1 MAQRQTQAAGLKPTV
16 ERAMHYLVPD
26 LDPPVS
32 EAASLFA
39 SLLAGPAVAAP
50 VSELDRLLAKDGPG
64 ERTNSAA
71 AAQKPTPVRMK
82 CGCGNRFCPYAG
94 RDGYGFIPDR

>member
-1 MAQRQTQAAGLKPTV
+1 MAQRQRQCEGLKPTV
-16 ERAMHYLVPD
+16 ERVMHYLVPD

-39 SLLAGPAVAAP
+39 SLLAGPAVAPP

-64 ERTNSAA
+64 ERTNSTAQAA
-71 AAQKPTPVRMK
+71 KPTPIRYK
-82 CGCGNRFCPYAG
+82 CGCGDRRCPYAG
-94 RDGYGFIPDR
+94 QDGFGFIPDC